1 MALEPIMST
10 MKYFSSLLLYLAI
23 FEYYMSS
30 LNTPDSKFSL
40 LDLKLLYSTNEIT
53 LDLNSQ
59 YEHTAIFNKFLVAAI
74 ECLDGVLIELGDK
87 QNNSELRY
95 AGVGEWV
102 QVK

>member
-1 MALEPIMST
+1 
-10 MKYFSSLLLYLAI
+10 
-23 FEYYMSS
+23 
-30 LNTPDSKFSL
+30 
-40 LDLKLLYSTNEIT
+40 
-53 LDLNSQ
+53 
-59 YEHTAIFNKFLVAAI
+59 AAI